1 MSTNIDSLT
10 IKVDAQVDGA
20 IARLT
25 QLNNVLVTLQNNSG
39 LGKINQQLNK
49 ISAKG
54 VSSSIDKARKS
65 IESLNNAK
73 VDKVSGSLNSLKS
86 VASGIGGVLKGA
98 IANFSAKLFSQSIT
112 SINDYIENLNL
123 FQTTMGDAYEEAR
136 AYAELIESK
145 MGIDSSEFM
154 KNQGTIASLARGF
167 GLADEQVQQF
177 SQGMTEVAYDLASF
191 RNKST
196 EEAFQAIRSAI
207 SGEIEPLR
215 NLGISLS
222 EATLQ
227 QVAYE
232 NGINKSIRS
241 MTEAEKAQLRYIAIV
256 EKAGNMGAI
265 GDMAKTLSSPAN
277 ALRILSQQFQQLAR
291 AIGSVFIPIITAVMP
306 YIQAFVSV
314 VTNAVRALA
323 SLVGFKLP
331 DWSGS
336 SWSGA
341 ETGSAAVSDNMGSA
355 AKNAKKLQDNIQGF
369 DELHTLDDD
378 TSSSGGGGGGV
389 SGGGIGDLELQSVWD
404 ESMIAGIDSQ
414 VDAITEKIYS
424 AFSTI
429 QSLAIAIWNS
439 EPIQAWQKWVVT
451 ATNFVVNLFKSVGT
465 NIWNNLVNSFN
476 VAKDNILQ
484 GFNNI
489 STLITLI
496 FTDFTNGITTWSQPI
511 INGVTNLVNSIW
523 LGVIDPAIQ
532 GLSQLWNDFTA
543 SLLATW
549 QEYGKPLIDNIG
561 AFVVNTINLF
571 QSIWDNV
578 ISPIIIPF
586 LEELSTLWNEHLKYV
601 IQDVTDLVANL
612 INSALEIYNEF
623 IVPVITWVHEKLA
636 PVWNFLSETV
646 ATTLGAVLSKVDE
659 VIGGITE
666 MFGGVI
672 DFITGAFTGDWEKAW
687 EGVKEIFS
695 GLWESLKGIV
705 SSVWDGILNLFSKG
719 GKIFSGVV
727 GAIGEVF
734 KDIVNSILR
743 GINWVIRQ
751 PFNFINGILNTIK
764 EISILG
770 MQPFY
775 GFWGYNPLPVPQIP
789 LLAQGGYVGA
799 NDPRL
804 AVIGDNKRY
813 GEIVAPENKIY
824 DISYEAFKD
833 AQGED
838 RTYEAVY
845 SAVVQALQD
854 NPINA
859 DVYID
864 GTKMTK
870 KMAQI
875 NRKLERQVGKNV
887 FVG

>member
-25 QLNNVLVTLQNNSG
+25 QLNNVLVTLQQNSG

-54 VSSSIDKARKS
+54 VTNSIDRAKKAV
-65 IESLNNAK
+65 ENLNNTK
-73 VDKVSGSLNSLKS
+73 VDKLSNSLNSLRS
-86 VASGIGGVLKGA
+86 VSSGVMGVLKSGLT
-98 IANFSAKLFSQSIT
+98 IAAGIQFSKPISA
-112 SINDYIENLNL
+112 INDYVENLNL
-123 FQTTMGDAYEEAR
+123 FKVAMGDNYEEAYE
-136 AYAELIESK
+136 YANLLEEK
-145 MGIDSSEFM
+145 MGIDSSEWM
-154 KNQGTIASLARGF
+154 RNQGIIQSMANGF
-167 GLADEQVQQF
+167 GIAEDKAYQF
-177 SQGMTEVAYDLASF
+177 SKGMTEVAYDLSSF
-191 RNKST
+191 YNLPIDVAMQKIESGI
-196 EEAFQAIRSAI
+196 A
-207 SGEIEPLR
+207 GEIEPLR
-215 NLGISLS
+215 RLGFALS
-222 EATLQ
+222 EASLQ
-227 QVAYE
+227 EVAMAHGLDT
-232 NGINKSIRS
+232 NIRAMS
-241 MTEAEKAQLRYIAIV
+241 EAEKAQLRYIAIV
-256 EKAGNMGAI
+256 EQAGAQGAI
-265 GDMAKTLSSPAN
+265 GDFAKTLSSPAN
-277 ALRILSQQFQQLAR
+277 ALRILSQQVQQLAR
-291 AIGSVFIPIITAVMP
+291 AVGSVFIPILTAVLP
-306 YIQAFVSV
+306 YIQAFVSI
-314 VTNAVRALA
+314 VTNAIRALA

-336 SWSGA
+336 SWSGVEA
-341 ETGSAAVSDNMGSA
+341 GSAAVSDNMGTA

-378 TSSSGGGGGGV
+378 TSSGGGGGGGI
-389 SGGGIGDLELQSVWD
+389 SGGGIGDLTMPSVWD
-404 ESMIAGIDSQ
+404 ESMIAGINSQ

-424 AFSTI
+424 AFSAI
-429 QSLAIAIWNS
+429 QSLAVAIWNS

-451 ATNFVVNLFKSVGT
+451 ATNFAVNLFKSVGT
-465 NIWNNLVNSFN
+465 NIWNNLVNSFD
-476 VAKDNILQ
+476 VAKDNIIQ

-496 FTDFTNGITTWSQPI
+496 FTDFTNGLTTWSQPI

-532 GLSQLWNDFTA
+532 GLSQLWSDFTA

-549 QEYGKPLIDNIG
+549 QVYGKPLIDNIG

-623 IVPVITWVHEKLA
+623 IVPVITWVQEKLA

-659 VIGGITE
+659 VIDGITE

-672 DFITGAFTGDWEKAW
+672 DFITGVFTGDWEKAW
-687 EGVKEIFS
+687 EGVKKIFS

-705 SSVWDGILNLFSKG
+705 SGVWDGILNLFAKG
-719 GKIFSGVV
+719 GEIFSGVV

-734 KDIVNSILR
+734 KKIVNSIIK

-789 LLAQGGYVGA
+789 LLAQGGYVGP

-804 AVIGDNKRY
+804 AVIGDNRKY

-845 SAVVQALQD
+845 NAVVQALQD
-854 NPINA
+854 NPINP

>member
-20 IARLT
+20 INRLT
-25 QLNNVLVTLQNNSG
+25 QLNNVLVTLQQNSG
-39 LGKINQQLNK
+39 LGRINQQLNK

-54 VSSSIDKARKS
+54 VTNSI
-65 IESLNNAK
+65 NNAK
-73 VDKVSGSLNSLKS
+73 KAVENLNNTKVDKLSNSLNSLRSVTSGVMGVIKS
-86 VASGIGGVLKGA
+86 GLTIAAGIQ
-98 IANFSAKLFSQSIT
+98 FSKPISA
-112 SINDYIENLNL
+112 INDYVENLNL
-123 FQTTMGDAYEEAR
+123 FKVAMGDNYEEAYE
-136 AYAELIESK
+136 YANLLEDK
-145 MGIDSSEFM
+145 MGIDSSEWM
-154 KNQGTIASLARGF
+154 RNQGIIQSMANGF
-167 GLADEQVQQF
+167 GIAKDKAYQF
-177 SQGMTEVAYDLASF
+177 SKGMTEVAYDLSSF
-191 RNKST
+191 YNLPIDVAMQKIESGI
-196 EEAFQAIRSAI
+196 A
-207 SGEIEPLR
+207 GEIEPLR
-215 NLGISLS
+215 RLGFALS
-222 EATLQ
+222 EASLQ
-227 QVAYE
+227 EVAMAHGLDT
-232 NGINKSIRS
+232 NIRAMS
-241 MTEAEKAQLRYIAIV
+241 EAEKAQLRYIAIV
-256 EKAGNMGAI
+256 EQAGAQGAI
-265 GDMAKTLSSPAN
+265 GDFAKTLSSPAN
-277 ALRILSQQFQQLAR
+277 ALRILSQQVQQLAR
-291 AIGSVFIPIITAVMP
+291 AVGSVFIPILTAVLP
-306 YIQAFVSV
+306 YIQAFVSI
-314 VTNAVRALA
+314 VTDAIRALA

-336 SWSGA
+336 SWSGVEA
-341 ETGSAAVSDNMGSA
+341 GSAAVSDNMGTA

-378 TSSSGGGGGGV
+378 TSSGGGGGGGV
-389 SGGGIGDLELQSVWD
+389 SGGGIGDLTMPSVWG
-404 ESMIAGIDSQ
+404 ESMIAGINSQ

-424 AFSTI
+424 AFSVYYS
-429 QSLAIAIWNS
+429 QPYAIWNS
-439 EPIQAWQKWVVT
+439 EPIQAWQKWAVT
-451 ATNFVVNLFKSVGT
+451 ATNFSVNLFKSVGT
-465 NIWNNLVNSFN
+465 NIWNNLVNSFD
-476 VAKDNILQ
+476 VAKDNIIQ

-496 FTDFTNGITTWSQPI
+496 FTDFTNSLTTWSQPI

-532 GLSQLWNDFTA
+532 GLSQLWSDFTA

-549 QEYGKPLIDNIG
+549 QVYGKPLIDNIG

-578 ISPIIIPF
+578 ISPIIMPF
-586 LEELSTLWNEHLKYV
+586 LEELSALWNEHLKYV

-672 DFITGAFTGDWEKAW
+672 DFITGVFTGDWEKAW
-687 EGVKEIFS
+687 EGVKKIFS

-705 SSVWDGILNLFSKG
+705 SGVWDGILNLFSKG

-734 KDIVNSILR
+734 KKIVNSIIK

-845 SAVVQALQD
+845 NAVVQALQD